1 MTMQIHSFTASD
13 GARLAYRDQGA
24 GLPVLCL
31 PGLTRDGQD
40 FDFLAPHLPDV
51 RLIRPDYRGRGASEW
66 TGAETYT
73 VPREARDALELLD
86 HLGVRQAAVIGGSRG
101 GMIGMFLAAKA
112 RDRMLG
118 LCLNDI
124 GPELDRSGIDRI
136 VDYVGRNPSARTLA
150 DLVARMPATN
160 PGFDAVPESRW
171 WEMARRLY
179 VETADGLRI
188 TYDPDLRTA
197 FLKGFGGPLPDLW
210 PLFDACAGLP
220 MALLRGAN
228 SDLLNPATARA
239 MQGRHPGLIF
249 TDVPGRAHMPFLD
262 EPEALSA
269 LRSWLAVLAQ

>member
-1 MTMQIHSFTASD
+1 MQIQYFTASD
-13 GARLAYRDQGA
+13 GARLAYRDQGS

-51 RLIRPDYRGRGASEW
+51 RLIRPDYRGRGGSDW

-73 VPREARDALELLD
+73 VPREAKDALELLV
-86 HLGVRQAAVIGGSRG
+86 HLGIGQAAIIGGSRG

-112 RDRMLG
+112 KDRLLG

-136 VDYVGRNPSARTLA
+136 VDYVGRNPSAKTMA

-160 PGFDAVPESRW
+160 PGFDNVPDGRW
-171 WEMARRLY
+171 AEVARRLY
-179 VETADGLRI
+179 TETPEGLRI
-188 TYDPDLRTA
+188 TYDPALRTS

-210 PLFDACAGLP
+210 PLFEACAGLP
-220 MALLRGAN
+220 MALIRGAN
-228 SDLLNPATARA
+228 SDLLSPATAQA
-239 MQGRHPGLIF
+239 MQDRHPGLIF
-249 TDVPGRAHMPFLD
+249 AEVPGRAHLPFLD

-269 LRSWLAVLAQ
+269 LRNWLAALAQ